1 MRLLGSARTP
11 GRRIWVVR
19 HGESTWNARGLMQ
32 RQVAH
37 PPLTAKGIEQAYAA
51 GFSLQHRGIGQVVTS
66 DAVRA
71 RQTAAAMATVLEVP
85 VIVDPRLRERDWLGA
100 PGPAPAGSCPPQRL
114 EDPRRRVAEALTALA
129 GFGADS
135 AVVTHGDIVCA
146 LLDMLSARNAETA
159 LWGDG
164 LSVPNGAV
172 VPMPIAHLRSAGGGA
187 QP

>member
-1 MRLLGSARTP
+1 MRLLGSARPP
-11 GRRIWVVR
+11 GRRIWVIR

-51 GFSLQHRGIGQVVTS
+51 GFSLQYRDIGQIVTS

-71 RQTAAAMATVLEVP
+71 RQTAAAIATVLEVP
-85 VIVDPRLRERDWLGA
+85 VIVDPRFRERDWLA
-100 PGPAPAGSCPPQRL
+100 TPGPAPVGSCAPQRL
-114 EDPRRRVAEALTALA
+114 EDPRPRVAEALCALV
-129 GFGADS
+129 GLGADS

-146 LLDMLSARNAETA
+146 LLDMLAARNADTA
-159 LWGDG
+159 HWGDG

-172 VPMPIAHLRSAGGGA
+172 VPMPIAHLRGAGGGS